1 MVNIDLIIKNLK
13 EFYPPDDKKIIH
25 AGIGGGI
32 LTGYSRDARE
42 VIAIDSD
49 ERIFIPL
56 KEKLKQLKL
65 EKKFTI
71 IITDF
76 MHYNGEADLTFFE
89 FCMHEMKNQN
99 EIIRHAKNISGTI
112 LIADH
117 ARNSDWAYYTC
128 ETEKIENSWKEIE
141 RFSIIKRKRFE
152 EYQIFN
158 SYEEIYNKLSV
169 QGEKSIRRIKEFEG
183 KTDLKIRMPYEI
195 CLI

>member
-56 KEKLKQLKL
+56 KEKLKQFKL

-76 MHYNGEADLTFFE
+76 INFSGKADLTFFE
-89 FCMHEMKNQN
+89 FCMHEMEDRENV
-99 EIIRHAKNISGTI
+99 ITHAKNISDTV

-117 ARNSDWAYYTC
+117 GRNSEWAYYTC
-128 ETEKIENSWKEIE
+128 ETDKIENSLNTIE
-141 RFSIIKRKRFE
+141 KFSIKKSARFE
-152 EYQIFN
+152 TEQIF
-158 SYEEIYNKLSV
+158 STYQELFNKVSV
-169 QGEKSIRRIKEFEG
+169 QGEESINRIKHFEG
-183 KTDLKIRMPYEI
+183 RTDIKIKMPYESY
-195 CLI
+195 LI